1 MHAGYIRGTG
11 EEQKERGGRDGAVEG
26 GLPPMPM
33 RSSNYEF
40 LDYVSL
46 APKCGNHGT
55 ALQFGAPSL
64 CTSSFAVSCDPCGV
78 RAMWKMGMK
87 AM

>member
-11 EEQKERGGRDGAVEG
+11 KEQKERGGRDGAVEG

-40 LDYVSL
+40 
-46 APKCGNHGT
+46 
-55 ALQFGAPSL
+55 GA
-64 CTSSFAVSCDPCGV
+64 G
-78 RAMWKMGMK
+78 
-87 AM
+87 